1 MLFAEIHRHFIA
13 PHLSGAVVDIANDR
27 LTLLYVGQGADHAI
41 VLEAFHRLQRPGA
54 VPLHL
59 VLAGAGSGVGELSGA
74 DVSVHEQDGV
84 AGESTFWPL
93 LVQAGLVIWDGS
105 DEALP
110 HALKAMGADVP
121 VVCLAPSRAG
131 EGSALAQGIRAAGLE
146 VQGRTPEQ
154 IAAAARVVLEEP
166 WLRRELVRRQ
176 RAFLETLDMGELEAA
191 FGPQPVSGAGDNS
204 HIGGWRIEGPF
215 DSSYSLAIVNRSLA
229 LELERQGED
238 VGLVSMDGPGRL
250 PPDPA
255 FLAAEPEVERLWQRA
270 AAMAMPDVV
279 TRNLYPPYA
288 LDMRGLTRLLS
299 NYAWEES
306 GFPPAHVA
314 AFNSSLNLITTTSH
328 FVTKVLRDNGVR
340 VPIAMVGNGIFE
352 LPCELPRQQGGQPAR
367 DAAIYRYLHIS
378 SCFPRKGVDALLA
391 AWARGFSRHDKVE
404 LVIKTF
410 PNEHNDVAG
419 QIEALQRDYPELAPI
434 HLIEKDLDEA
444 DIHALYADADAV
456 VCPARGEGFGLP
468 MAEALAHGKPVV
480 TTGFSGQRDFCTPET
495 AWLCDFSFDWSRAH
509 LGVTASVWAE
519 PDVDSLIASMK
530 AVRAAP
536 AAEVAVRVAKGQ
548 ALLHENYRWP
558 VVASKTRTAVAAL
571 EQLDC
576 SVLRL
581 PKIGWVSTWNT
592 RCGIAT
598 YSEALT
604 RDIPPERLA
613 LFANRNAVLEGP
625 DAPNVHRCWTLGWVA
640 DDLEEL
646 YAALRAEKVEALVLQ
661 FNLSFFPL
669 EALCRLVERVEKDG
683 VPVFLCFHSTMDVER
698 PVEAGG
704 GWLRLGEGRQS
715 LARATRILVHSA
727 SDLNRL
733 KAIGLVENVTL
744 LPHGLPEPFAGDR
757 GQMRHALG
765 LEGRTVLATFGFLL
779 PHKGLREIILAVKRM
794 RVSRPDL
801 HLLMLNALYPADVS
815 RAELAAC
822 QALVKAE
829 GLEDCVTIVSDF
841 LEDEDIMARLSAADV
856 IVYPYQNTQE
866 SASGAVRLG
875 LASGTPV
882 ACTPLPIFEDVAPIT
897 RTLPGISPDELAA
910 GLSDMLADR
919 EALAEQAERQAQ
931 WAAQIIWPVMRN
943 RVEGMI
949 RGLLLDRQMVRF
961 GAPFVPASAASAEPH
976 TPCLIHRP
984 ALTPRQAHYIFEGM
998 AHVEGWGINA
1008 FLAQCLVVLDGAQ
1021 KDAGLTGALFELGV
1035 HHGKT
1040 TALLAMLAGAE
1051 DAVVALDLFEGRQDE
1066 NIDHS
1071 GQGNRALFDA
1081 HMQAWA
1087 PEVEVQAI
1095 TANSLSCDL
1104 ATVPALAAGIR
1115 LAHIDGAH
1123 YVEAVLKD
1131 LAQVEG
1137 LLCPGGIVVMDDFMH
1152 SGFPGVNEACNLYFS
1167 RGLGALVPLA
1177 MGQNKLFLTT
1187 PTHLERWQAALQLQ
1201 LVAPVGKKVSF
1212 YGHIVLCLDAH

>member
-13 PHLSGAVVDIANDR
+13 PHLLGADAAFANDH
-27 LTLLYVGQGADHAI
+27 LTLLHVGQGEHLAA
-41 VLEAFHRLQRPGA
+41 VLEAFGRLQRPGA
-54 VPLHL
+54 VPLRL
-59 VLAGAGSGVGELSGA
+59 VLAGSDAQMQEGAGA
-74 DVSVHEQDGV
+74 DVTAHRLDDA
-84 AGESTFWPL
+84 AGCTSFWPL
-93 LVQAGLVIWDGS
+93 LTQAGLVIWDGS
-105 DEALP
+105 SQAMP
-110 HALKAMGADVP
+110 HVLKTMGADVP
-121 VVCLAPSRAG
+121 VVCLASLQEAG
-131 EGSALAQGIRAAGLE
+131 SPALAQGIRAAGLE
-146 VQGRTPEQ
+146 AQGTAPEQ
-154 IAAAARVVLEEP
+154 IAAAVRVVLEEP

-176 RAFLETLDMGELEAA
+176 RAFLETLDEGALDAA
-191 FGPQPVSGAGDNS
+191 FGPQPENGAGENS
-204 HIGGWRIEGPF
+204 HLGGWRIEGPF

-238 VGLVSMDGPGRL
+238 MGLVSMDGPGRL

-279 TRNLYPPYA
+279 TRNLYPPHV

-352 LPCELPRQQGGQPAR
+352 LPCDLQRQEEPPAR
-367 DAAIYRYLHIS
+367 DASIYRYLHIS

-391 AWARGFSRHDKVE
+391 AWARGFSRQDKVE
-404 LVIKTF
+404 LVLKTF

-419 QIEALQRDYPELAPI
+419 QIAALQRDYCELAPI

-444 DIHALYADADAV
+444 DIHALYAAADAV

-495 AWLCDFSFDWSRAH
+495 AWLCDFSFGWSRAH

-519 PDVDSLIASMK
+519 PDVDSLIAAMK
-530 AVRAAP
+530 AVRDAP
-536 AAEVAVRVAKGQ
+536 AQEVAARVAKGQ

-558 VVASKTRTAVAAL
+558 VVARKTRTAIAAL
-571 EQLDC
+571 EHLDS

-604 RDIPPERLA
+604 REIPPERLA

-625 DAPNVHRCWTLGWVA
+625 DAPNVRRCWTQGWVA

-646 YAALRAEKVEALVLQ
+646 YAAIHAEKVDALVLQ

-669 EALCRLVERVEKDG
+669 DALCRLVERVEEEG

-698 PVEAGG
+698 PMEAGG
-704 GWLRLGEGRQS
+704 GWVRLAEGRQS
-715 LARATRILVHSA
+715 LTRATRILAHSA

-757 GQMRHALG
+757 AQMRRALG

-779 PHKGLREIILAVKRM
+779 PHKGLREIILAVKQM
-794 RVSRPDL
+794 RATLPDL

-815 RAELAAC
+815 RAELEAC

-841 LEDEDIMARLSAADV
+841 LEDADIMARLSAADV

-897 RTLPGISPDELAA
+897 RTLPGISPDELAT

-919 EALAEQAERQAQ
+919 AALAEQAQRQAQ

-943 RVEGMI
+943 RVESMI

-961 GAPFVPASAASAEPH
+961 GAPFIPASASSAEPSS
-976 TPCLIHRP
+976 PCFIQRP
-984 ALTPRQAHYIFEGM
+984 TLSARQAHYIFEGM
-998 AHVEGWGINA
+998 AHIEGWGINA

-1021 KDAGLTGALFELGV
+1021 KEAGLTGALFELGV

-1040 TALLAMLAGAE
+1040 TALLAMLAGRE

-1066 NIDHS
+1066 NIDQS
-1071 GQGNRALFDA
+1071 GQGNRAIFEA
-1081 HMQAWA
+1081 HMRAWV

-1095 TANSLSCDL
+1095 TASSLSCDL
-1104 ATVPALAAGIR
+1104 AKVPALAAGIR

-1177 MGQNKLFLTT
+1177 MGENKLFLTT
-1187 PTHLERWQAALQLQ
+1187 PSHPERWQAALQSHLI
-1201 LVAPVGKKVSF
+1201 APVGRKVSF
-1212 YGHIVLCLDAH
+1212 HGHMVLCLDAH